1 MGQLDKKFS
10 SLSRIVIRKFD
21 VEDLEA
27 VLALERNSMPKTPYS
42 RRTLLF
48 YSVMYPD
55 SFLVYT
61 DGSRI
66 LGCVIFELDGHVLS
80 IAVDP
85 SSRRKGIGSALMKEV
100 FRKAKQPWVEVKSN
114 NIDAQRFYENLGFR
128 QKGIIKNY
136 YKTGDGLIM
145 VYDKKN
151 YLNEQ

>member
-1 MGQLDKKFS
+1 M
-10 SLSRIVIRKFD
+10 IRKFD
-21 VEDLEA
+21 VEDIEA
-27 VLALERNSMPKTPYS
+27 VLALERNSSPKTAYS

-55 SFLVYT
+55 SFLVYEE
-61 DGSRI
+61 GSKI

-85 SSRRKGIGSALMKEV
+85 SSRRKGIGTGLMKEV
-100 FRKAKQPWVEVKSN
+100 FRMAKQPWVEVKSN
-114 NIDAQRFYENLGFR
+114 NTDAQSFYENLGFR

-145 VYDKKN
+145 VYEIPSK
-151 YLNEQ
+151 